1 MSIAHM
7 NQIGREKGL
16 QAAISYADVAQ
27 LLYSIR
33 KRLKAGD
40 WDFDG
45 KLDKKVQSA
54 KPKLREVR
62 QVIDR
67 NGDKRLVKV
76 SLGSDFLGYQ
86 VEYMGE
92 NGDVIRTEGVGK
104 LSLAEARALIGK
116 SISHPVPTNAGTK
129 TNDPTTSRAMKGAST
144 GGGKKGK

>member
-45 KLDKKVQSA
+45 KPDKKVQSA

-92 NGDVIRTEGVGK
+92 NGDVIRTEGIGK

-116 SISHPVPTNAGTK
+116 SISHPVPANAGTK

>member
-27 LLYSIR
+27 LPYSIR

-45 KLDKKVQSA
+45 KPDKKAQSA

-62 QVIDR
+62 QTIDR
-67 NGDKRLVKV
+67 NGDKRIVKV
-76 SLGSDFLGYQ
+76 SLGTKVLGYQ
-86 VEYMGE
+86 VETIGE
-92 NGDVIRTEGVGK
+92 SGDVVSCEGLGK

-116 SISHPVPTNAGTK
+116 SINHPVRANAGTK